1 MAEKI
6 TNNQALVKM
15 EDHLLK
21 QGGRCMDR
29 GSCCFFGK
37 GGLRCAIG
45 ILIPEAMRLAVS
57 RFRNTEEASSMF
69 NYCAEKGYNFASD
82 LDYEIMEQAQAI
94 HDDYR
99 ESADDWD
106 DYIVSGFAEL
116 RRANKL
122 TLKG

>member
-1 MAEKI
+1 
-6 TNNQALVKM
+6 
-15 EDHLLK
+15 
-21 QGGRCMDR
+21 
-29 GSCCFFGK
+29 
-37 GGLRCAIG
+37 
-45 ILIPEAMRLAVS
+45 
-57 RFRNTEEASSMF
+57 
-69 NYCAEKGYNFASD
+69 NFASD